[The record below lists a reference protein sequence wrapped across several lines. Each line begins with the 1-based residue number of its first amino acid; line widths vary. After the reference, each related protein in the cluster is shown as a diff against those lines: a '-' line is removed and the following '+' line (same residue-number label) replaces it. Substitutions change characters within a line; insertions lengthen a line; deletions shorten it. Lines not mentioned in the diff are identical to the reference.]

1 MVKRRDLL
9 SGGILGGLLGTFGAG
24 EGASPEAAEL
34 SAAQRQPPPP
44 EGFKDVA
51 EAIISLREEF
61 VSQRAFNDIGA
72 IRSAQRTFLRAN
84 QKMPDY
90 IEVGA
95 GLWFQ
100 LYDWHVRWQ
109 QTLNVGRDLQGHY
122 TILFMGTTV
131 VLRPDNP
138 DSFMSAPYDLR

>member
-9 SGGILGGLLGTFGAG
+9 SGGMLGGLLGAFA
-24 EGASPEAAEL
+24 APDAEAAEAGEL
-34 SAAQRQPPPP
+34 SAAQRQPSP
-44 EGFKDVA
+44 EGFKDIA
-51 EAIISLREEF
+51 DAIASLRQEF
-61 VSQRAFNDIGA
+61 ASQYAFNDISA
-72 IRSAQRTFLRAN
+72 IRNAQRNFLRAN
-84 QKMPDY
+84 QKMPDF

-109 QTLNVGRDLQGHY
+109 QTLNAGRDPQGHY
-122 TILFMGTTV
+122 TIVFMGTTV

-138 DSFMSAPYDLR
+138 DSFISAPYDLR